1 MLNAGDVA
9 AGKLLVQ
16 LGFASADEVREHL
29 RQVDASQQEGLDLIA
44 SLHQAGRLDVAQL
57 KSARRYQAMF
67 DHIRQEAVF
76 LRAVEKARPDLDEN
90 AISTILAR
98 LESDPYRR
106 RLSAVLVELGLIA
119 PEEAQKIARKV
130 ARRIAKEDLRVLE
143 RYREQDFSGVE
154 RPLVPAKRVETGVF
168 KVSGLFRSK
177 ATQRRVRTTLNKI
190 LAEDVPAATGG
201 DKSGVREL
209 FPSLNE
215 SAEQPALAGE
225 EEAIERLQTSRFRRS
240 GLNLGLAETA
250 TEASLAERKQIGAYE
265 VVECVGKG
273 GMGAVYLGRDQSG
286 SMVAV
291 KVMLTAQADV
301 EDLARFER
309 EIRLMRLV
317 KHPAVVSVLDEGTT
331 PDGLRYLAMP
341 FYAGKDLATVLSE
354 GPLEPARVFRIF
366 EQLLGALQAIH
377 DARVVHRD
385 LKPENVF
392 VLAGGQDEIRLVDF
406 GIARLCDDHL
416 AEGQRAFR
424 SKAGVI
430 SGSPAYVAPETIAG
444 SPIDGR
450 TDIYSLGVMVYA
462 LLAGRLPLW
471 GESPYDYLREHMVG
485 VPLSLFQGRK
495 DLRWHDDLEK
505 LIAQMLAKDLEQ
517 RPPSCAAIL
526 NLLQAGLRDASLK
539 ELTLPPQQEGED
551 TGSESIFNRFFR
563 RSWF

>member
-1 MLNAGDVA
+1 MLNGGDVA
-9 AGKLLVQ
+9 AGKLVVQ
-16 LGFASADEVREHL
+16 LGYADPDEVREHL
-29 RQVDASQQEGLDLIA
+29 RKVDASQQEGLDVIA
-44 SLHQAGRLDVAQL
+44 SLHQAGRLDVDQL
-57 KSARRYQAMF
+57 KAARRYQAMF
-67 DHIRQEAVF
+67 DHVRQEAVF
-76 LRAVEKARPDLDEN
+76 LRAVEKARPDLDEG
-90 AISTILAR
+90 AISTILAK
-98 LESDPYRR
+98 LEADPYRR
-106 RLSAVLVELGLIA
+106 RLAAVLGELGLMA

-130 ARRIAKEDLRVLE
+130 GRRIAKEDLRVLE

-168 KVSGLFRSK
+168 KVSKLFRSK

-190 LAEDVPAATGG
+190 LSEEVPAATGG
-201 DKSGVREL
+201 SGVREF
-209 FPSLNE
+209 FPPPE
-215 SAEQPALAGE
+215 ARDTPASPA
-225 EEAIERLQTSRFRRS
+225 EEAAIDRRLHTSRFRS
-240 GLNLGLAETA
+240 NPNLAPLAATA
-250 TEASLAERKQIGAYE
+250 TEASLAERKWIGAYE

>member
-1 MLNAGDVA
+1 MLNGGDVA
-9 AGKLLVQ
+9 AGKLVVQ
-16 LGFASADEVREHL
+16 LGYVSPDEVREHL
-29 RQVDASQQEGLDLIA
+29 RRVDASQQEGLDVIA

-57 KSARRYQAMF
+57 KAARRYQAMF
-67 DHIRQEAVF
+67 DHVRQEAVF
-76 LRAVEKARPDLDEN
+76 LRSVEKARPDLDEH

-98 LESDPYRR
+98 LEADPYRR
-106 RLSAVLVELGLIA
+106 RLSAVLGELGLIA

-130 ARRIAKEDLRVLE
+130 GRRIAKEDLRVLE

-168 KVSGLFRSK
+168 KVSKLFRSK

-190 LAEDVPAATGG
+190 LAEEVPAATAG
-201 DKSGVREL
+201 SGIREF
-209 FPSLNE
+209 FPPPE
-215 SAEQPALAGE
+215 SRDTPASPA
-225 EEAIERLQTSRFRRS
+225 EEAAIDRMQTSRFRS
-240 GLNLGLAETA
+240 NPGLAPLAATA
-250 TEASLAERKQIGAYE
+250 TEDGLADRKWIGPYE

-273 GMGAVYLGRDQSG
+273 GMGAVYLARDRGG
-286 SMVAV
+286 SMVAA

-331 PDGLRYLAMP
+331 PDGLRFLAMP
-341 FYAGKDLATVLSE
+341 FYAGKDLSTLLAE
-354 GPLEPARVFRIF
+354 GPLTPARVFRIF

-377 DARVVHRD
+377 DARIVHRD

-406 GIARLCDDHL
+406 GIARLCDDGL
-416 AEGQRAFR
+416 PEGQRAFR

-444 SPIDGR
+444 APIDGR

-539 ELTLPPQQEGED
+539 ELTLAPTQEGAD
-551 TGSESIFNRFFR
+551 VGSESLMNRFFR

>member
-1 MLNAGDVA
+1 VLNAGDVA

-16 LGFASADEVREHL
+16 LGFVSPEEARDHL

-57 KSARRYQAMF
+57 KTARRYQAMF

-76 LRAVEKARPDLDEN
+76 LRAVEKARPDLNEN

-106 RLSAVLVELGLIA
+106 RLSAVLGELGLLA

-130 ARRIAKEDLRVLE
+130 GRRIAKEDLRVLE
-143 RYREQDFSGVE
+143 RYRAQDFSGVE
-154 RPLVPAKRVETGVF
+154 RPLIPAKRVETGVF
-168 KVSGLFRSK
+168 KVSALFRSK

-190 LAEDVPAATGG
+190 LAEDIPAATG
-201 DKSGVREL
+201 DQSGIREF
-209 FPSLNE
+209 FPPTE
-215 SAEQPALAGE
+215 SEEAPALAN
-225 EEAIERLQTSRFRRS
+225 EEAAIDRLQTSRFRKS
-240 GLNLGLAETA
+240 GMNLGSLAETA
-250 TEASLAERKQIGAYE
+250 TEASLADRKQIGIYE

-273 GMGAVYLGRDQSG
+273 GMGAVYLGRDRSG

-317 KHPAVVSVLDEGTT
+317 KHPSVVSVLDEGTT
-331 PDGLRYLAMP
+331 SDGLRFLAMP

-354 GPLEPARVFRIF
+354 GPLTPARVFRIF

-377 DARVVHRD
+377 DARIVHRD

-416 AEGQRAFR
+416 AEGERAFR

-450 TDIYSLGVMVYA
+450 TDIYSLGVMIYA

-505 LIAQMLAKDLEQ
+505 LIAQMLAKDVEQ

-539 ELTLPPQQEGED
+539 ELTLPPIEEGED
-551 TGSESIFNRFFR
+551 AGSESIFNRFFR